1 MMTEQKRGARV
12 AIRPYREEDKQAV
25 RDICVATSGLQAGA
39 SPEQK
44 RLLLLQYCD
53 YYVEQEPE
61 ACFVAENEAGE
72 PVGYILCTADFKAY
86 RRRFL
91 RNYLPQ
97 IRALD
102 RRRAFAVRME
112 VWLTG
117 RFARR
122 YPAHLHID
130 ILEPFQRQGVGH
142 RLMDALTTSL
152 AGRHVHGL
160 MLIVGAGNEKG
171 VRFYRKYGF
180 QRLAGVQDALVMGL
194 QLSK

>member
-1 MMTEQKRGARV
+1 MAEQERGACV
-12 AIRPYREEDKQAV
+12 AVRPYREQDKQAV
-25 RDICVATSGLQAGA
+25 RDICVATSGLPDGA

-44 RLLLLQYCD
+44 RRLLLQYCD

-72 PVGYILCTADFKAY
+72 PVGYILCAADFKAY

-102 RRRAFAVRME
+102 RRRAFAVRLE
-112 VWLTG
+112 LWLIG
-117 RFARR
+117 RFARH
-122 YPAHLHID
+122 YPAHMHID
-130 ILEPFQRQGVGH
+130 ILTPFQRRGIGH
-142 RLMDALTTSL
+142 RLVDALTASL
-152 AGRHVHGL
+152 AGRRIRGL
-160 MLIVGAGNEKG
+160 MLIVGAENEKG
-171 VRFYRKYGF
+171 VRFYEKYGF

-194 QLSK
+194 QVSK